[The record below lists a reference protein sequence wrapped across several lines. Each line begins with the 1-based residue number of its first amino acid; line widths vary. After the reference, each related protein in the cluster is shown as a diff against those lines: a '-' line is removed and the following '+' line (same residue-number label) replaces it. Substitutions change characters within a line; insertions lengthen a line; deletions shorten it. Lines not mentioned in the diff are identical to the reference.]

1 MSGVA
6 ASGVA
11 ASDPRPVLV
20 LNGPNIGRLGTR
32 EPALYGAT
40 TYADLVA
47 LCKRTGGELGLAVEV
62 RQTDHEGELLGW
74 LHGAADASAPV
85 VLNAA
90 AWTHTSVA
98 VRDACAQLTAP
109 LVEVH
114 ITNVHAREEFRH
126 HSYISAVA
134 SGVIVGLGVDGYALA
149 LRWIAGAARA

>member
-1 MSGVA
+1 MT
-6 ASGVA
+6 
-11 ASDPRPVLV
+11 RRVLV
-20 LNGPNIGRLGTR
+20 LNGPNLGRLGTR
-32 EPALYGAT
+32 EPALYGST
-40 TYADLVA
+40 THADLVA
-47 LCKRTGGELGLAVEV
+47 LCERTGTELGLAVEV

-74 LHGAADASAPV
+74 LHGAADERVPV

-109 LVEVH
+109 LIEVH

-134 SGVIVGLGVDGYALA
+134 SGVLIGLGVEGYALA
-149 LRWIAGAARA
+149 LRWLAGRGTGQ

>member
-1 MSGVA
+1 VTGA
-6 ASGVA
+6 A
-11 ASDPRPVLV
+11 RPVLV
-20 LNGPNIGRLGTR
+20 LNGPNLGRLGTR
-32 EPALYGAT
+32 EPAVYGAA
-40 TYADLVA
+40 TYADLEA
-47 LCKRTGGELGLAVEV
+47 LCERTGKELGLDVEV

-74 LHGAADASAPV
+74 LHGAADAGTPV

-114 ITNVHAREEFRH
+114 ISNVHAREEFRH

-149 LRWIAGAARA
+149 LRWIAAQ

>member
-1 MSGVA
+1 MSE
-6 ASGVA
+6 
-11 ASDPRPVLV
+11 PQPVLV
-20 LNGPNIGRLGTR
+20 LNGPNLGRLGTR
-32 EPALYGAT
+32 EPAVYGAT

-47 LCKRTGGELGLAVEV
+47 LCERTGRELGLAVEV

-74 LHGAADASAPV
+74 LHGAADASTPV

-114 ITNVHAREEFRH
+114 ISNVHAREEFRH

-134 SGVIVGLGVDGYALA
+134 SGVIVGLGMGGYGLA
-149 LRWIAGAARA
+149 LRWIAEQARPDQ